1 MFNLFRGLIALAIG
15 ALIVLPVV
23 GEETKAPKPPAKVVF
38 QAKTGNVTYDHKK
51 HLEREKGKCET
62 CHPKLFPQSKA
73 PINFKAA
80 MHKTAEAAKSSCAAC
95 HHEKGAAFGTKGN
108 CANGKCHVKG
118 KA

>member
-1 MFNLFRGLIALAIG
+1 MLNLFRSLIALAVG
-15 ALIVLPVV
+15 AMIVLPLV
-23 GEETKAPKPPAKVVF
+23 GQEKKALKPPEKVVF

-62 CHPKLFPQSKA
+62 CHPKHFPQSQA
-73 PINFKAA
+73 PINFKSA
-80 MHKTAEAAKSSCAAC
+80 MHKTADAAKSACAAC
-95 HHEKGAAFGTKGN
+95 HYEKGPAFATKAN